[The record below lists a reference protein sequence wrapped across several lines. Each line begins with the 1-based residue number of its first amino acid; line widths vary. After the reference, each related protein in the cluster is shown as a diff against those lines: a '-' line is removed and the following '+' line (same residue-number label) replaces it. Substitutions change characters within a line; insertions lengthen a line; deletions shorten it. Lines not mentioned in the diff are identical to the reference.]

1 MSTAHSKQRS
11 IYFDTSGVERAVS
24 FHASGVERAVSFHA
38 SGVGRAVS
46 FHGVVD
52 PAGSAFIVMTSSA
65 FGDVVGS
72 RTVGSAVGM
81 SAVGSAVGMS
91 AVGMSAVGMSEIS
104 VSSSGANLP
113 QTAAVGG
120 VAADYRGVSLSLR
133 CSRVVVARGC
143 SVRDRAVSQGSK
155 NRKPS

>member
-81 SAVGSAVGMS
+81 SAVG
-91 AVGMSAVGMSEIS
+91 MSAVGMSEIS